1 MPARGSVR
9 RAVGHTARWLGPAK
23 NPAGAV
29 YGTIAVGAV
38 LAAEHTR
45 NETFRATLEATVI
58 TLTLYWL
65 AHAYA
70 SVVGHR
76 FDADNDEALTA
87 RGWSGAL
94 SHEWTIVKGAA
105 PPIVMLLV
113 LRAAGVSLRTAVTA
127 AIWTSATC
135 VVAFEVIAAS
145 RARVSP
151 SRRAFE
157 VLLGVLLG
165 SSVLLLRI
173 ILH

>member
-1 MPARGSVR
+1 MESW
-9 RAVGHTARWLGPAK
+9 RAFGRAARWLGPAK

-76 FDADNDEALTA
+76 FDRDDAGSLTA
-87 RGWSGAL
+87 RDWWRAL
-94 SHEWTIVKGAA
+94 SHEWAIVKGAT
-105 PPIVMLLV
+105 PPIVVLLV
-113 LRAAGVSLRTAVTA
+113 LAIAGVSLRTAVTA
-127 AIWTSATC
+127 AVWTSATC
-135 VVAFEVIAAS
+135 VVAFEVVAA
-145 RARVSP
+145 ARTGVSP
-151 SRRAFE
+151 PRRAFE
-157 VLLGVLLG
+157 VLVGVLLG